1 MIPQDYIT
9 AWSRVAPWAS
19 QRQVEQDLII
29 SRALVAIFSDPFLR
43 GELRFRGGTAL
54 NKLHFPAPLR
64 YSEDIDLVR
73 TTAGPIRPL
82 LDRLHDV
89 LDPWL
94 GKPRFDQSPV
104 APKLKYTV
112 EAEDRD
118 SPSPIRL
125 KIEINTRERE
135 AYDPPI
141 EIPFGVENPWFAGEA
156 AIPTFSRE
164 EMLATKLRALLQR
177 NKGRD
182 LFDLDHALTV
192 FEGLNTA
199 RIVECFRLYLE
210 RSEVTISRAEAQQRM
225 FQKLVNPTFFT
236 DMRPLLQTD
245 RAKALNDETLKATF
259 VRVMNELIDLIP
271 GDEWAKAGEMRER
284 FGVLAILERLLSLRG
299 PERPCVFTLLA
310 LELIGHPEQ
319 RAVDHGAIIA
329 GQVHDPGLDDEA
341 AEFDQMPRAL
351 AAFDLPGAHVM
362 TRPRCLMPVA
372 RRPVAPKRRLR
383 RGQAPIADRRGR
395 P

>member
-9 AWSRVAPWAS
+9 AWNRVVPWTS

-54 NKLHFPAPLR
+54 NKLHFPTPLR

-73 TTAGPIRPL
+73 TTAGPIRPIF
-82 LDRLHDV
+82 DRLHDV

-104 APKLKYTV
+104 APKLKYAV
-112 EAEDRD
+112 EAEDKD
-118 SPSPIRL
+118 SPGPIKL

-141 EIPFGVENPWFAGEA
+141 EIPFGVENPWFTGEA

-210 RSEVTISRAEAQQRM
+210 KAEVAISKAEAQQRM
-225 FQKLVNPTFFT
+225 FQKLVNPSFFI
-236 DMRPLLQTD
+236 DMRPLLPTD
-245 RAKALNDETLKATF
+245 RAKTLTDETLKTIF
-259 VRVMNELIDLIP
+259 VRVMKELIDRIP
-271 GDEWAKAGEMRER
+271 GDEWAKAEEMRER
-284 FGVLAILERLLSLRG
+284 FGI
-299 PERPCVFTLLA
+299 
-310 LELIGHPEQ
+310 
-319 RAVDHGAIIA
+319 
-329 GQVHDPGLDDEA
+329 
-341 AEFDQMPRAL
+341 
-351 AAFDLPGAHVM
+351 
-362 TRPRCLMPVA
+362 
-372 RRPVAPKRRLR
+372 
-383 RGQAPIADRRGR
+383 
-395 P
+395 

>member
-9 AWSRVAPWAS
+9 AWSRIVPWAS

-29 SRALVAIFSDPFLR
+29 SRAIVAIFSDPFLR

-54 NKLHFPAPLR
+54 NKLHFPALLH

-73 TTAGPIRPL
+73 TRAGPIGP
-82 LDRLHDV
+82 V
-89 LDPWL
+89 LDGVRAVLEPWL
-94 GKPRFDQSPV
+94 GKAKSDPSPV
-104 APKLKYTV
+104 APKLRFRAN
-112 EAEDRD
+112 AEDQPAAVR
-118 SPSPIRL
+118 INL

-141 EIPFGVENPWFAGEA
+141 EIPFGVENPWFTGEA

-199 RIVECFRLYLE
+199 RIVECCLLYLE
-210 RSEVTISRAEAQQRM
+210 KAEITISRAEAQQRM
-225 FQKLVNPTFFT
+225 FQKLVKPTFFI
-236 DMRPLLQTD
+236 DMRPLLPTD
-245 RAKALNDETLKATF
+245 RARTLTNETLKVIF
-259 VRVMNELIDLIP
+259 VRVMKELIDRIP

-284 FGVLAILERLLSLRG
+284 FRV
-299 PERPCVFTLLA
+299 
-310 LELIGHPEQ
+310 
-319 RAVDHGAIIA
+319 
-329 GQVHDPGLDDEA
+329 
-341 AEFDQMPRAL
+341 
-351 AAFDLPGAHVM
+351 
-362 TRPRCLMPVA
+362 
-372 RRPVAPKRRLR
+372 
-383 RGQAPIADRRGR
+383 
-395 P
+395 